1 MDTKKLRKDYMHSV
15 PKLNKALK
23 HVQDQLSDL
32 PPSEFELETNVKPYA
47 SVKRKMEFDHV
58 RDPLELSDLVRGRL
72 YFSDQFQH
80 KDAINIIQKL
90 FGQQVKNIDKNVDR
104 SKEHGLE
111 YHGIIHVDLDIDGVR
126 FELQIV
132 PNEFK
137 PYKDFLH
144 NIYEKFRNPKSL
156 SKLSDKQQEF
166 LRDTHNKLCKKINL
180 QANTNR
186 ISS

>member
-23 HVQDQLSDL
+23 HVQEQLSDL

-47 SVKRKMEFDHV
+47 SVKRKMETDRV
-58 RDPLELSDLVRGRL
+58 KDPLELSDLVRGRL

-80 KDAINIIQKL
+80 KDAVNIIQKL
-90 FGQQVKNIDKNVDR
+90 FGHQIKNIDKNIDR

-111 YHGIIHVDLDIDGVR
+111 YHGIIHVDLDIDGIR
-126 FELQIV
+126 FELQII
-132 PNEFK
+132 PSEFK
-137 PYKDFLH
+137 PYKEFLH

-156 SKLSDKQQEF
+156 DKLSDKQKEF
-166 LRDTHNKLCKKINL
+166 LRKTHNQLYKKLD
-180 QANTNR
+180 QTARTNR
-186 ISS
+186 TNS

>member
-1 MDTKKLRKDYMHSV
+1 MDTKQLRKNYMQSV

-47 SVKRKMEFDHV
+47 SVKRKMELDHV
-58 RDPLELSDLVRGRL
+58 KNPLELSDLVRGRL
-72 YFSDQFQH
+72 FFSDQFQH
-80 KDAINIIQKL
+80 KDAMNIIQKL
-90 FGQQVKNIDKNVDR
+90 FGHQIKSVDKNTVR
-104 SKEHGLE
+104 SKEHRLE

-126 FELQIV
+126 FELQII

-137 PYKDFLH
+137 PYKEFLH

-156 SKLSDKQQEF
+156 AKLSDKQQDF
-166 LRDTHNKLCKKINL
+166 LRDTHNKLYKKLNL